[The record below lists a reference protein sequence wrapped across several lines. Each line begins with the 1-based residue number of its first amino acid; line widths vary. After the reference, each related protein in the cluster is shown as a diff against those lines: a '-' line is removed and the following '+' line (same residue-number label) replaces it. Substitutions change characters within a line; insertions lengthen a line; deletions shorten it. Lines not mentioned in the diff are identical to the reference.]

1 LTVSKLPKPPPYRR
15 IWWSIPAVVVMLLVI
30 GAAAVAVGWRLGQPP
45 ARPAPAATVQSAPT
59 AQNRTEAASPPTAS
73 PSPTTPKQEPG
84 VLWQRTGSDIV
95 TGDSFS
101 APRRW
106 RIVWSFDCRNFA
118 AYGGGNFKLSGQ
130 GAFQN
135 LLVQRFAVKAHGT
148 VRVTGGGRGNL
159 EIESVCNRWTVRAI
173 AP

>member
-1 LTVSKLPKPPPYRR
+1 MSKLPEPPPYRR
-15 IWWSIPAVVVMLLVI
+15 TGSSIPAVVVLLLVI
-30 GAAAVAVGWRLGQPP
+30 GAAATAVGWWLVQPP
-45 ARPAPAATVQSAPT
+45 ASPAPAATVGSAST
-59 AQNRTEAASPPTAS
+59 AQNRAEAAPPPTAS
-73 PSPTTPKQEPG
+73 PSPTTAEKEPG

-95 TGDSFS
+95 SGESFS

-106 RIVWSFDCRNFA
+106 RIVWSFDCQNFA

-130 GAFQN
+130 GAFAN

-159 EIESVCNRWTVRAI
+159 EIESVCKRWTVKAI

>member
-1 LTVSKLPKPPPYRR
+1 LTVSKLPKPPPDRR
-15 IWWSIPAVVVMLLVI
+15 IWWSIPTVVVTLLVI
-30 GAAAVAVGWRLGQPP
+30 GAAAAALGWRLGQPP
-45 ARPAPAATVQSAPT
+45 ASPAPATTMRSAPT
-59 AQNRTEAASPPTAS
+59 APNSTEAAPPPTAS
-73 PSPTTPKQEPG
+73 PSLTTAKREPR

-95 TGDSFS
+95 SGDPFS

-159 EIESVCNRWTVRAI
+159 EIESVCNRWTVTAI